1 MAQIDASPQIR
12 SLLGDATTFGLL
24 PSELQNIGWWKSST
38 NCLDAVAKVT
48 LDQPELTDRLFS
60 HFEPVFADVAA
71 RWVRGS
77 VAHHVLQLERVI
89 SAFARVLPLGPHL
102 SVFLESYL
110 CGTTVVLEHVDDE
123 GLRLVL
129 QCQHRDGCAP
139 DSSAISDPVS
149 LLLSVWR
156 LMSFDKQ
163 AYSPLVPL
171 RLESLFKHR
180 VRVVRYLAIRIYC
193 QLFSA
198 SDFTLETLIRE
209 HVGEN
214 QPLEAKFDGQ
224 DADYMFLSLL
234 EHARAKKLHRHL
246 ELAASEQAL
255 HNATSPPFPPQ
266 TLTSSVVSWGK
277 VLIPRLAMA
286 ADVATPNKRSS
297 LISTP
302 TTISNL
308 EELAMRLRKPGP
320 ILLHGLSGSGKTSL
334 IQEAAA
340 ELGMDQ
346 KIVALH
352 LNEQTDAKMLIG
364 LYTAD
369 SKPGSFQWRP
379 GILTTAVQEGRWVL
393 IEDLDRAPTE
403 VMSTLLPL
411 IERGELLV
419 PSRGETVRA
428 PSSFR
433 IFATVRT
440 SLGMDGQ
447 ENLPFFLGHRFW
459 QRLSVKQLPQQE
471 LLQVVN
477 GRFPLLARFAPS
489 ILSVFSGL
497 THLLRNPSAM
507 SISRSALERPV
518 NARDLFRWCR
528 RLEHV
533 LISAGSRSGGEP
545 VSDTTVDHMF
555 MEAVDCFLGSFKD
568 LAARDLLAHAIG
580 HEMHMSPERV
590 SHILQAY
597 SPAFDDGQ
605 SQLVAGRAVLTKPR
619 RPNRLFRLKRPF
631 ASTSHAKRLLEQIAV
646 STKLRE
652 PILLVGETGIG
663 KTTVVQQLADCLGH
677 KLVAVNLS
685 QQSEV
690 GDLLGGFK
698 PVNPRS
704 LALPLKEEF
713 EDLFAATGIS
723 TERNQKY
730 LGQISKNLAKGKWA
744 DVSKLWRQAPKMFD
758 DIIKALR
765 EKQRQQGLEAAEVQ
779 PSKRRKTG
787 TSKLDSLLELKP
799 RWDKFSENL
808 EQFDIQM
815 SGGSG
820 AFAFA
825 FSEGNI
831 VKAVRNGDWVL
842 LDEINL
848 ASADTLE
855 SIADLL
861 QSDPTEAPS
870 ILLSETGEIERIQAH
885 PDFRIFAAMNPATDV
900 GKRDLPLGLRSRFT
914 EFYVSSPDRDQ
925 KDLIVIIKTYLKGN
939 NSTIDKAADR
949 VASLY
954 MEIKKLAE
962 DKALVDGANEVPHFS
977 LRTLTRVLTY
987 VDDVAPV
994 YGLYRSL
1001 FEGFCMGFLT
1011 HLDRKSEN
1019 LVLPLITE
1027 RLSGPA
1033 SKSPKRPDDGRQ
1045 YVKFVSTEKDRQ
1057 YWLLQ
1062 GAKEPKERPD
1072 YIRTR
1077 YVERNLLNLVRA
1089 TSTRRFPILIQGPT
1103 SAGKTSMIEYL
1114 ANYSGNKFLRIN
1126 NHEHTDLQEYLG
1138 TYVSGPDG
1146 KLVFQEGILVQ
1157 AMRQGSWVVL
1167 DELNLAPTDV
1177 LEALNRL
1184 LDDNHELLIPETQEV
1199 VRPHEDFVLFATQN
1213 PPGLYGGRKV
1223 LSRAFRNRFLELH
1236 FDDIPEDELEEILQ
1250 RRCRG
1255 TSPPDCRRIVAVYK
1269 ELSRLRQT
1277 SRVFEQKDSFA
1288 TLRDLF
1294 RWALR
1299 DADNRDQVAQ
1309 NGYMLLAERVR
1320 NEEERLAVQGVIQDV
1335 FKVQIDPRALYDRL
1349 FSEEARKYEL
1359 QHNSQGVTWTWA
1371 MRRIFVLVSQ
1381 ALRKNEPVILVGE
1394 TGCGKTTVCQ
1404 LLAEATGKELHIV
1417 NAHQNTETGDLLGS
1431 QRPVRNRGA
1440 ITDMLRGDLVHV
1452 LEGLSLPT
1460 DGPVEQLLEA
1470 YNGLPSVEL
1479 DLIPGDIRERIRTNN
1494 ARSKALFE
1502 WADGSLVQ
1510 AMKTGSFF
1518 LLDEISLADDSVL
1531 ERLNSVLEPQRT
1543 LLLAEKGVDIELIEA
1558 ARGFQLFATMN
1569 PGGDFGKKELSPA
1582 LRNRFT
1588 EIWVPP
1594 LADKQDVQDI
1604 VVAKLDAEFA
1614 ALASP
1619 IVEFSHWFGHT
1630 LRASS
1635 ATAVSIREILVWVAF
1650 ANQCA
1655 GRPPGFAL
1663 VHGAA
1668 AVFIDTLGANPSAI
1682 ISVDSKSIAEQK
1694 EMCLAKLVELVG
1706 DVAAVDA
1713 LYNAE
1718 PGIRITPTNFSAGDF
1733 TIPTCGTGHLDIQ
1746 RSTFAFEA
1754 RTTKLN
1760 AMRVVR
1766 ALQINKPILLEG
1778 NPGVGKTTL
1787 VGAIATACGRNL
1799 TRINLSDQT
1808 DLMDLFGTDV
1818 PVEGAEAGNFAWRD
1832 APFLQAMQKGEWV
1845 LLDEMNLASQSVLE
1859 GLNACLDHRGEVYI
1873 SELDQVFKRHP
1884 DFRIF
1889 AAQNPHQQGGGRK
1902 GLPSSFV
1909 NRFILV
1915 YADVFTSED
1924 QMAIASKRA
1933 DGVPR
1938 ETVGQLIGFITALDD
1953 QVVTKKL
1960 FGSHGSPW
1968 EFNLRDTLRWLE
1980 LLGSHTSSLGPRRP
1994 EDFVDMVIRQRF
2006 RTPSDKEEVTK
2017 LFRQFFG
2024 RDPESYSRFRSTN
2037 SLFSRVGAG
2046 ILRRD
2051 ITFGPLN
2058 PSDSDNTASRL
2069 GDLESLLMCVR
2080 QDLPCILVG
2089 ASGAGKSHLL
2099 QRASAMA
2106 GKNLVVFH
2114 LNADVDTMDLVGGFE
2129 QADSMREV
2137 IASLANLYR
2146 CLRSYVLRDPIR
2158 TSTPASGLLR
2168 LLGDIRGNRQPG
2180 GFGVAAVTTAIQQ
2193 LAAEVSAGSELGG
2206 LLEHCFKLLQQPLQL
2221 ENPRFEWT
2229 DGAIVKA
2236 AQTGQWLV
2244 LDNANLCSASVLDR
2258 LNSLL
2263 ERPGGF
2269 LSINEHSGPN
2279 GEPRIIVPHPEF
2291 RVFMTM
2297 DPRYGELSRAMRN
2310 RSVEIFLDD
2319 APPQMESH
2327 TRYLGH
2333 VEACMLRYHEVISA
2347 SCLATLDAGA
2357 QDAALVAA
2365 DSLSLSDLSLLPRF
2379 HASMSRGLLSPT
2391 LPPPNLLKYMDILIS
2406 YAQAQGSPGLASAL
2420 GTAVF
2425 NMYSSI
2431 PDSALLGAE
2440 EPSQKRYFVEM
2451 QPVHPLQDS
2460 TVATLL
2466 DCKVPGLPQWLAT
2479 CLELYTELCL
2489 ADEAMASQM
2498 RTVNITKPSSL
2509 NRFQRS
2515 CIAKQVAVVAKDSTV
2530 SVSGFLSF
2538 IVEAVREYL
2547 ETSLNGADSWL
2558 AKRQAFRLMM
2568 HYWWRTFALV
2578 SAQDFE
2584 EATFQAH
2591 LLHGTELLTQL
2602 ANRFEPRG
2610 QGLVS
2615 AITANFTAAFEL
2627 GFRLSTGLSM
2637 EIMWKAFRPE
2647 PIPDLERFTQVVEM
2661 ERLAQRFDSV
2671 RWKTSATPSGL
2682 DEVTSSLAKAYSL
2695 IRFSTADTRGLLEA
2709 AASEISALESKTEGS
2724 EGVAPVFSHQ
2734 FEALRKMAVL
2744 HGFSDGDEQTRGVWM
2759 ALCDAPTTSLM
2770 RYQSSSGS
2778 AEQLQMLDHLL
2789 CQDSSVL
2796 PWTGST
2802 SASLLLGMTNIRS
2815 GTLASLRSLEVEAPL
2830 LGQGLAATT
2839 REISAGAVLRLNRI
2853 LWELVV
2859 TAVVAHGNH
2868 TKEDL
2873 AVMYSDFAGHIDS
2886 NLEVQATEPWIAK
2899 TIEPFRSSFP
2909 RAASTAAEG
2918 IMNDHFLPAILALA
2932 VSNKTLQPGTSHTF
2946 SAIAWVQFAIGCL
2959 KLYVPDKAFDP
2970 HLRVKVQRESYEDLL
2985 QSLRHRLSALVGF
2998 DGKFGDGAR
3007 SLRTTLV
3014 ADEVTAMG
3022 DGPPGARPI
3031 FRLSG
3036 QEHSKIQGDFNNV
3049 LNTIVKRDV
3058 TQLHFRILSVA
3069 APEEALEGLQL
3080 LKTNVAQLISR
3091 LAGSSVAYQDL
3102 TVPLVSFLRSLQI
3115 GLSLTEHCVVGR
3127 PEGER
3132 SESALLAVTPLVGG
3146 SMWKPSAHNLPARSL
3161 EFLLV
3166 AKTYAA
3172 VQGLEGLCLEARRSI
3187 FECLHFLYEE
3197 WGKKLAAERKAEEV
3211 KSSLYRFRGS
3221 FEDEEEHDQAEFD
3234 DLFPDYDTTTETQ
3247 ATESRAP
3254 GKRPGKVRD
3263 VSIQLAQIHREIFL
3277 QQGDAEKNVR
3287 TLCKDAG
3294 RNAARL
3300 GIEPPN
3306 FGSRDKALLPA
3317 VILALQ
3323 DELGRVRSPTAAA
3336 TYNFYKDQ
3344 NLAEARKLIDLVYKI
3359 MERFRE
3365 LRKVD
3370 EIGHLQPIADVI
3382 EACTRVLELGYAEPV
3397 AKMLPRV
3404 EKLHEFMYEWQFRG
3418 YASRQY
3424 AAPALYDRLTD
3435 TIVGWRRLELST
3447 WAGLLDSEVRMCQE
3461 DADSWYFVA
3470 YQAVIAGP
3478 LALMEKGVDLRA
3490 HTPALLQELEQ
3501 YFANSTIG
3509 AFASRLKLLRQLQKH
3524 LELLASD
3531 HQPLGTINDGIRN
3544 FITFYSRFEVKAT
3557 EAMRRG
3563 RAPLE
3568 KTMRDVLL
3576 LASWKDTN
3584 VVALRESSR
3593 KSHLKLFRLVRKF
3606 RAVLGQP
3613 MTPIIVDQGIP
3624 SHSQLSIMPSGTIH
3638 NTTSATAWEGVSQSC
3653 EELETSKGKAAG
3665 GIRLSRAGQ
3674 LAKKMIKLGAVPD
3687 SAVAAVDLLETFL
3700 SDTASSIAE
3709 LRKDTPAFLN
3719 DETKDR
3725 AKHLKL
3731 MKAKL
3736 FSDTVKSI
3744 RQMGFSSNLSQDRL
3758 SRQNSTATILAGTRP
3773 LDDMG
3778 SHRAFAEYQL
3788 DRLVDVAPKWRQAVH
3803 DHHADLDHE
3812 TTRRSAGYLEGILFV
3827 ARQQR
3832 DIIGDGS
3839 RAMSHLAGSLD
3850 MIKSITKL
3858 ASTRG
3863 QKAEALLSTQGQQA
3877 TDLGHVLEWL
3887 VQVLKLA
3894 LDVIGAHAALGK
3906 LDNKP
3911 VQESLQAWAT
3921 KSASLLVCIRSLP
3934 KLPVGLCPQDAV
3946 SIYDQARDLLRA
3958 LQSDLSDISRQRP
3971 DLSFVLDQILLWTVV
3986 QEPTAGAHPVTES
3999 SSLAT
4004 SDLYDEVVTVVRK
4017 VLSATQNVSRN
4028 MAALPSSIDTAS
4040 WLVEYSNGLSTS
4052 LRSLHVAT
4060 VATTV
4065 DECLRILKRLNLED
4079 KSENLA
4085 ATTILAAALPIFESY
4100 STVCREVFTQLTRL
4114 HLSVCRM
4121 GHQLGRSFLD
4131 VASHGFCM
4139 PQEKSEE
4146 TSGDKGKM
4154 EGGTGLGDGDGAE
4167 NISKDIG
4174 EDEDLTELAQ
4184 EPNQQQ
4190 DKDDMDDD
4198 EDAIDMGMDELEGDL
4213 GSVNGGDDK
4222 ESGAESGDEDGD
4234 DEMDEQAGDV
4244 DDLDPT
4250 AVDEKMWND
4259 ESEEADKDQEGDAA
4273 KGKEQKEKE
4282 MSATDST
4289 KQATADEQQ
4298 ESEEAVDTEAGEEMG
4313 PEEEQAKAQEELNRQ
4328 DQNVQEAETLALPDE
4343 MDLDLG
4349 DDDEGDSAAGSDDD
4363 GLEDAADIDK
4373 PEEQHG
4379 ADVESDS
4386 ESVTEQDGKPQGVE
4400 DDGEAEV
4407 QDDGEDEVQ
4416 DDVEVSGAEDG
4427 MVDNGGDEETAE
4439 ADDGQD
4445 EKESEKTEQK
4455 EQMQAND
4462 HTADKSATSQPAS
4475 GGGQDQAGGQEQE
4488 SRDDMADE
4496 SGQREQGDISETG
4509 AEKDAAA
4516 SSRGT
4521 AAMRD
4526 DMQDAPQPDGE
4537 QDPSQSS
4544 GPEAAPPFKKLGDL
4558 LEKWYRNN
4566 KDISQAPKDKQGSA
4580 DQQQQKRDQEVVPD
4594 EFQHLQDENAAADTQ
4609 ALGAAT
4615 DEEARPVDDSMAIDD
4630 AVDDA
4635 GKDKPQLLLDDAE
4648 DDGEDDKM
4656 RESSPAAEGE
4666 QDGADEGEG
4675 KRGGKGERDQG
4686 RTGVSTK
4693 QGAFDKDEADAK
4705 QHDVDGANEDGS
4717 DKEDAEVKETS
4728 TQLSSTH
4735 ISGSEEAGREHRE
4748 LGQCVSW
4755 WSGLQARTHAM
4766 SLSLTSQLRLILA
4779 PSQATKLSGSH
4790 RTGKRLNIKKI
4801 IPYIASGYKRD
4812 KIWMRRSVPTKRSY
4826 QILLC
4831 VDDSL
4836 SMGGGSGGGGPGAL
4850 ALEALVMVSRALT
4863 MLEVGQVGVL
4873 GFGSDVFVAHELSEP
4888 LATVEAGARVL
4899 QRFGFGQDRTDV
4911 ALLMRR
4917 VIDHFAEARL
4927 GALSSSSSQH
4937 QDLWQ
4942 LALIMSDGLTPS
4954 SSHDR
4959 IRRLLREAME
4969 QRIMPVFIVM
4979 DDHAG
4984 GGGGPGS
4991 SKGGDSVL
4999 DLKEARFVKDEA
5011 GNSRVVLE
5019 RYLDTFPFPYYL
5031 IVHHLEDLPNALAGL
5046 LRTWFAEVNS

>member
-1 MAQIDASPQIR
+1 MAQIDASPQIQ

-24 PSELQNIGWWKSST
+24 PSELQNIGWWESST
-38 NCLDAVAKVT
+38 NALDAIAEAA
-48 LDQPELTDRLFS
+48 LRQPQLTDKLFA

-71 RWVRGS
+71 RWLRGG
-77 VAHHVLQLERVI
+77 VAHHVLRPELVI
-89 SAFARVLPLGPHL
+89 SAFARVLPFCPYL
-102 SVFLESYL
+102 SVFLEDYL
-110 CGTTVVLEHVDDE
+110 QGTTVALKHVDGG
-123 GLRLVL
+123 GLQLVL
-129 QCQHRDGCAP
+129 QCQRRNGGAS
-139 DSSAISDPVS
+139 DSSALSDLVS
-149 LLLSVWR
+149 FLLSVWR
-156 LMSFDKQ
+156 LMSFDKR
-163 AYSPLVPL
+163 AYSCLVPL
-171 RLESLFKHR
+171 RLESLFKHQD
-180 VRVVRYLAIRIYC
+180 RVVRYLAIRIYC

-198 SDFTLETLIRE
+198 SDFTLETLMRE
-209 HVGEN
+209 HVGED

-234 EHARAKKLHRHL
+234 EHARAKRLHRHL
-246 ELAASEQAL
+246 DLAASEQAL
-255 HNATSPPFPPQ
+255 QHEAPSPFPPQ
-266 TLTSSVVSWGK
+266 ILTSSVVSWGK
-277 VLIPRLAMA
+277 VLIPRLAAA
-286 ADVATPNKRSS
+286 ADVATPNKRPS

-308 EELAMRLRKPGP
+308 QELAMRLRKPGP

-334 IQEAAA
+334 IQEAAT

-364 LYTAD
+364 LYTAG

-411 IERGELLV
+411 IERGELPV
-419 PSRGETVRA
+419 SSRGETVSA

-477 GRFPLLARFAPS
+477 GRFPLLNRLAPS
-489 ILSVFSGL
+489 ILSVFNGL

-507 SISRSALERPV
+507 SISRSALERPI

-528 RLEHV
+528 RLEHI
-533 LISAGSRSGGEP
+533 LTSAGSRSGDEP
-545 VSDTTVDHMF
+545 ISDTTVDHMF

-568 LAARDLLAHAIG
+568 QSARELLARAIG

-597 SPAFDDGQ
+597 SPAFDDGN
-605 SQLVAGRAVLTKPR
+605 SQLVAGRAVLIKPR
-619 RPNRLFRLKRPF
+619 RPNRLVKPKRPF
-631 ASTSHAKRLLEQIAV
+631 ASTGHARRLLEQIAV
-646 STKLRE
+646 ATKFRE

-663 KTTVVQQLADCLGH
+663 KTTVAQQLADCLGH

-723 TERNQKY
+723 AERNQKY
-730 LGQISKNLAKGKWA
+730 LGQISKSLAKGKWT
-744 DVSKLWRQAPKMFD
+744 DVSKLWRQAPQMFD
-758 DIIKALR
+758 DIIKALQ
-765 EKQRQQGLEAAEVQ
+765 EKQRQRDLGAAEGQ
-779 PSKRRKTG
+779 PAKRRKTG

-799 RWDKFSENL
+799 RWGKFSENL
-808 EQFDIQM
+808 AQFEMQM

-831 VKAVRNGDWVL
+831 VKALRNGDWVL

-861 QSDPTEAPS
+861 QSDSTEAPS

-900 GKRDLPLGLRSRFT
+900 GKRDLPPGLRSRFT
-914 EFYVSSPDRDQ
+914 EFYVGSPDRDL

-962 DKALVDGANEVPHFS
+962 EKALVDGANEVPHFS

-1027 RLSGPA
+1027 RLSGGAP
-1033 SKSPKRPDDGRQ
+1033 KPPKRPDDGRQ
-1045 YVKFVSTEKDRQ
+1045 YVKFVSMEKDRQ

-1062 GAKEPKERPD
+1062 GAEEPKERSD

-1146 KLVFQEGILVQ
+1146 KLAFQEGILVQ

-1184 LDDNHELLIPETQEV
+1184 LDDNRELLIPETQEV
-1199 VRPHEDFVLFATQN
+1199 VRPHENFVLFATQN
-1213 PPGLYGGRKV
+1213 PPGLYGGRKA

-1250 RRCRG
+1250 RRCRA

-1294 RWALR
+1294 RWAMR

-1335 FKVQIDPRALYDRL
+1335 FKVQIDRRALYDRL
-1349 FSEEARKYEL
+1349 FSEEAKKYAL
-1359 QHNSQGVTWTWA
+1359 QDNTQGVTWTWA
-1371 MRRIFVLVSQ
+1371 MRRVFVLVSQ
-1381 ALRKNEPVILVGE
+1381 ALRKNEPVVLVGE

-1440 ITDMLRGDLVHV
+1440 ITDTLRGDLVHI
-1452 LEGLSLPT
+1452 LEGLSLPA

-1470 YNGLPSVEL
+1470 YNSLSSGKL
-1479 DLIPGDIRERIRTNN
+1479 DLIPGDIRERIRANQT
-1494 ARSKALFE
+1494 RIKALFE
-1502 WADGSLVQ
+1502 WADGSLVH

-1543 LLLAEKGVDIELIEA
+1543 LLLAEKGVDNELIEA
-1558 ARGFQLFATMN
+1558 AQGFQLFATMN

-1604 VVAKLDAEFA
+1604 VVAKLDVEFA
-1614 ALASP
+1614 ALANP

-1630 LRASS
+1630 FRASS
-1635 ATAVSIREILVWVAF
+1635 ATAISIREILVWVAF

-1655 GRPPGFAL
+1655 GRPLGFAL

-1668 AVFIDTLGANPSAI
+1668 AVFIDTLGANPSAL
-1682 ISVDSKSIAEQK
+1682 ISVDSKSVAEQK
-1694 EMCLAKLVELVG
+1694 MMCLAKLVELVG
-1706 DVAAVDA
+1706 DAAAVEA

-1718 PGIRITPTNFSAGDF
+1718 PEIRITPASFSAGEF
-1733 TIPTCGTGHLDIQ
+1733 TVPACGTAHLDIQ
-1746 RSTFAFEA
+1746 RTAFAFEA

-1933 DGVPR
+1933 DGVSR
-1938 ETVGQLIGFITALDD
+1938 ETVGQLIGFISALDD

-1968 EFNLRDTLRWLE
+1968 EFNLRDILRWLE
-1980 LLGSHTSSLGPRRP
+1980 LLGSPASCLGPRRP
-1994 EDFVDMVIRQRF
+1994 EDFADMVIRQRF
-2006 RTPSDKEEVTK
+2006 RTPSDKEEVTR

-2024 RDPESYSRFRSTN
+2024 RDPVSYSRFRSTN
-2037 SLFSRVGAG
+2037 QLFSHVGAG
-2046 ILRRD
+2046 IVRRD
-2051 ITFGPLN
+2051 ITFSPLN

-2106 GKNLVVFH
+2106 GKSLVVFH

-2129 QADSMREV
+2129 QADPMRDI
-2137 IASLANLYR
+2137 IASLTNVYR
-2146 CLRSYVLRDPIR
+2146 CLRSYVLRDPMR
-2158 TSTPASGLLR
+2158 ASAPASDLLR
-2168 LLGDIRGNRQPG
+2168 LLGDIRDNRQAG
-2180 GFGVAAVTTAIQQ
+2180 GFDAAAVAAAIQQ
-2193 LAAEVSAGSELGG
+2193 LAAEVSAGSELGD
-2206 LLEHCFKLLQQPLQL
+2206 LLELSFKLLQQPLHL
-2221 ENPRFEWT
+2221 ENPRFEWI
-2229 DGAIVKA
+2229 DGVIVKA
-2236 AQTGQWLV
+2236 AEAGQWLV

-2279 GEPRIIVPHPEF
+2279 GEPRVVVPHPEF
-2291 RVFMTM
+2291 RVFLTM

-2319 APPQMESH
+2319 TLPPVESH

-2333 VEACMLRYHEVISA
+2333 IEASMLRYHEIISV
-2347 SCLATLDAGA
+2347 SCVDTLDAGA

-2365 DSLSLSDLSLLPRF
+2365 DSLSLSDLSSLPRF
-2379 HASMSRGLLSPT
+2379 YASIRQGLLGLT

-2406 YAQAQGSPGLASAL
+2406 YAQAQGSPGLASAMGTAIFNLYNSIPESVPL
-2420 GTAVF
+2420 GTGEV
-2425 NMYSSI
+2425 
-2431 PDSALLGAE
+2431 
-2440 EPSQKRYFVEM
+2440 SQRRYFVEM

-2460 TVATLL
+2460 TVAALL
-2466 DCKVPGLPQWLAT
+2466 DCKTPGLPQWLAT

-2489 ADEAMASQM
+2489 AEEAMAGQM

-2515 CIAKQVAVVAKDSTV
+2515 CIAKQVAVVAKDSTA
-2530 SVSGFLSF
+2530 SVSDFLSS
-2538 IVEAVREYL
+2538 IVEAIREYL
-2547 ETSLNGADSWL
+2547 RASLDDVGGWL
-2558 AKRQAFRLMM
+2558 AKREAFRLMM

-2578 SAQDFE
+2578 SARDFE

-2591 LLHGTELLTQL
+2591 LLHGAELLEQL
-2602 ANRFEPRG
+2602 ASRFEPRG
-2610 QGLVS
+2610 QALVS
-2615 AITANFTAAFEL
+2615 TVAANFTAAFEL
-2627 GFRLSTGLSM
+2627 SFKLRTGLSM
-2637 EIMWKAFRPE
+2637 EIIWKTFRPV

-2661 ERLAQRFDSV
+2661 ERLAQRFDAT
-2671 RWKTSATPSGL
+2671 RWKTSASPSGL
-2682 DEVTSSLAKAYSL
+2682 DEVTSSLANAYSL
-2695 IRFSTADTRGLLEA
+2695 VRISTADTRDLLEA
-2709 AASEISALESKTEGS
+2709 AASEISALESRTEGS
-2724 EGVAPVFSHQ
+2724 EGVAPVFSRQ
-2734 FEALRKMAVL
+2734 FEGLRKMAVL
-2744 HGFSDGDEQTRGVWM
+2744 HGSSDGNKRTRGVWV

-2789 CQDSSVL
+2789 CRESSVL

-2802 SASLLLGMTNIRS
+2802 SASLLLAMADVRS
-2815 GTLASLRSLEVEAPL
+2815 GTLASLRSLEIETPL
-2830 LGQGLAATT
+2830 LGQALATTT
-2839 REISAGAVLRLNRI
+2839 RELSTDPVLQLNRI
-2853 LWELVV
+2853 LWELLVA
-2859 TAVVAHGNH
+2859 TVVAHGNH

-2873 AVMYSDFAGHIDS
+2873 DLMYSKFACHIASD
-2886 NLEVQATEPWIAK
+2886 LQIQATETCISR
-2899 TIEPFRSSFP
+2899 TVEPFGSFFP
-2909 RAASTAAEG
+2909 RAAAVAAEG
-2918 IMNDHFLPAILALA
+2918 IMSEHFLPAILALA
-2932 VSNKTLQPGTSHTF
+2932 VSNTKLQPDSSYAF

-2959 KLYVPDKAFDP
+2959 RLYVPDKAFDP
-2970 HLRVKVQRESYEDLL
+2970 HLRAKVERESYEDLL
-2985 QSLRHRLSALVGF
+2985 QSLRRKLSALVGF
-2998 DGKFGDGAR
+2998 DGQFGDGAR
-3007 SLRTTLV
+3007 SWRTALV

-3036 QEHSKIQGDFNNV
+3036 QEHAKIQGDFNNV
-3049 LNTIVKRDV
+3049 LNTIVNRHV
-3058 TQLHFRILSVA
+3058 TPLHFKILSDA

-3080 LKTNVAQLISR
+3080 LNTNVAQLISR

-3115 GLSLTEHCVVGR
+3115 GLSLTEHCVLGR

-3146 SMWKPSAHNLPARSL
+3146 CMWKPAVHSLPARSL
-3161 EFLLV
+3161 EFLSI
-3166 AKTYAA
+3166 AKTYAT
-3172 VQGLEGLCLEARRSI
+3172 VQGLEGLDSKARQSV

-3197 WGKKLAAERKAEEV
+3197 WGKKLASERKAEEI

-3221 FEDEEEHDQAEFD
+3221 FEDQEEHDQAEFD
-3234 DLFPDYDTTTETQ
+3234 DLFPDYNPTAE
-3247 ATESRAP
+3247 APAAEGRAP
-3254 GKRPGKVRD
+3254 GKQPRKVRD
-3263 VSIQLAQIHREIFL
+3263 VSIQLAQIHRAIFL
-3277 QQGDAEKNVR
+3277 QQDPPEETVR
-3287 TLCKDAG
+3287 ALCKDAG

-3300 GIEPPN
+3300 GTEPPG
-3306 FGSRDKALLPA
+3306 FRGRDKALLPA

-3323 DELGRVRSPTAAA
+3323 DELGRVNSPAAVA
-3336 TYNFYKDQ
+3336 AYNFYKDP
-3344 NLAEARKLIDLVYKI
+3344 NLVEARKLIDLVHKI

-3365 LRKVD
+3365 LGQVD
-3370 EIGHLQPIADVI
+3370 EIGHLQPIADVV
-3382 EACTRVLELGYAEPV
+3382 EACKRVLELGYAEPV
-3397 AKMLPRV
+3397 AKMLPPV
-3404 EKLHEFMYEWQFRG
+3404 EKLHEFFYEWQFRG

-3424 AAPALYDRLTD
+3424 TAPALYDRLTN

-3461 DADSWYFVA
+3461 DADSWYFIA

-3490 HTPALLQELEQ
+3490 HAPALLQELEQ
-3501 YFANSTIG
+3501 YFVNSSTG
-3509 AFASRLKLLRQLQKH
+3509 AFASRLRLLRQLQKH
-3524 LELLASD
+3524 LELLASE
-3531 HQPLGTINDGIRN
+3531 HHALETINDAIRN
-3544 FITFYSRFEVKAT
+3544 FITFYSRFEPKAA
-3557 EAMRRG
+3557 EAIQRG
-3563 RAPLE
+3563 RTPLE

-3584 VVALRESSR
+3584 VVALKESSR

-3613 MTPIIVDQGIP
+3613 MMPIIAEQGIP
-3624 SHSQLSIMPSGTIH
+3624 SDTQFSTRPPATLH
-3638 NTTSATAWEGVSQSC
+3638 NIASATASEEVPQSC
-3653 EELETSKGKAAG
+3653 EQLEASKGKAAG
-3665 GIRLSRAGQ
+3665 AIRLSRAGQ
-3674 LAKKMIKLGAVPD
+3674 LAKKMTKLGAMPE

-3700 SDTASSIAE
+3700 SDTDSSAAE
-3709 LRKDTPAFLN
+3709 LRKDTPAFLSEEN
-3719 DETKDR
+3719 KDR
-3725 AKHLKL
+3725 VKHLKL

-3736 FSDTVKSI
+3736 FSDTVKSV
-3744 RQMGFSSNLSQDRL
+3744 RQMGFSSNLGKDRL
-3758 SRQNSTATILAGTRP
+3758 SRQSSATTILAGTRP
-3773 LDDMG
+3773 IHDTG
-3778 SHRAFAEYQL
+3778 PHKAFAEYQF
-3788 DRLVDVAPKWRQAVH
+3788 DRLIDIAPKWRQAVH
-3803 DHHADLDHE
+3803 DHHADVDHE
-3812 TTRRSAGYLEGILFV
+3812 TTRKSAGYLEGILFV

-3839 RAMSHLAGSLD
+3839 RAMSHLAHSLD
-3850 MIKSITKL
+3850 MIKSIAKP
-3858 ASTRG
+3858 ASSGG
-3863 QKAEALLSTQGQQA
+3863 QEAGALLSTQGQQT
-3877 TDLGHVLEWL
+3877 TDLGRVLEWL

-3894 LDVIGAHAALGK
+3894 LEVVGTHASLGK

-3911 VQESLQAWAT
+3911 VQESLQAWT
-3921 KSASLLVCIRSLP
+3921 TRSSSLLASIRSLP

-3946 SIYDQARDLLRA
+3946 DIYNQARDLLRDI
-3958 LQSDLSDISRQRP
+3958 QTNMSDLSRQRP
-3971 DLSFVLDQILLWTVV
+3971 DLSFVLDQISLWTEI
-3986 QEPTAGAHPVTES
+3986 QEPAAAAHSWTEPPSLTTS
-3999 SSLAT
+3999 S
-4004 SDLYDEVVTVVRK
+4004 LYDEALTVVRK
-4017 VLSATQNVSRN
+4017 LLSAIQNASRN
-4028 MAALPSSIDTAS
+4028 MATLPSSIDTAS

-4052 LRSLHVAT
+4052 LRSLHINT
-4060 VATTV
+4060 VATAV
-4065 DECLRILKRLNLED
+4065 DECLGALKKLDLEN
-4079 KSENLA
+4079 KSENRA
-4085 ATTILAAALPIFESY
+4085 ATAILAAVLPIFESY
-4100 STVCREVFTQLTRL
+4100 SAVCHETFTRLVQL
-4114 HLSVCRM
+4114 HLSVCKM

-4139 PQEKSEE
+4139 PQEKSDES
-4146 TSGDKGKM
+4146 SGDKGKM
-4154 EGGTGLGDGDGAE
+4154 EGGTGLGDGEGAE

-4213 GSVNGGDDK
+4213 GSVDGGDDK
-4222 ESGAESGDEDGD
+4222 ERVANSGDEDGD

-4244 DDLDPT
+4244 DDLDPA

-4259 ESEEADKDQEGDAA
+4259 DGEEADKDQEGDAT

-4282 MSATDST
+4282 MGATDST
-4289 KQATADEQQ
+4289 KQGPAEEQQ
-4298 ESEEAVDTEAGEEMG
+4298 ESEEAAEAEAGEEMG

-4349 DDDEGDSAAGSDDD
+4349 DDDEDDEAAGSDGD
-4363 GLEDAADIDK
+4363 GLEDAADMDK
-4373 PEEQHG
+4373 PEQQQT
-4379 ADVESDS
+4379 ADAESDS
-4386 ESVTEQDGKPQGVE
+4386 ESVTEQDGKPNAA
-4400 DDGEAEV
+4400 DNAGEAEV
-4407 QDDGEDEVQ
+4407 QENDDEEEVQ

-4427 MVDNGGDEETAE
+4427 MMDDDGDEEMAE
-4439 ADDGQD
+4439 GDDGHD
-4445 EKESEKTEQK
+4445 EKESTDAQQK

-4462 HTADKSATSQPAS
+4462 YMADKCTTSQPAD
-4475 GGGQDQAGGQEQE
+4475 GGGQDQADGQEQE
-4488 SRDDMADE
+4488 SRDDMADK

-4509 AEKDAAA
+4509 AEKDAAV

-4521 AAMRD
+4521 ASMRD
-4526 DMQDAPQPDGE
+4526 DMQEAPQPDGE
-4537 QDPSQSS
+4537 QDPSPSS
-4544 GPEAAPPFKKLGDL
+4544 APEAAPPFKKLGDL

-4566 KDISQAPKDKQGSA
+4566 KDISQAPKDDQGGA
-4580 DQQQQKRDQEVVPD
+4580 DAQHQQQRDEEAVPD
-4594 EFQHLQDENAAADTQ
+4594 EFQHLQDEDAPADTQ

-4630 AVDDA
+4630 AADA
-4635 GKDKPQLLLDDAE
+4635 STKDKPQLLPDDVE
-4648 DDGEDDKM
+4648 DDGDEDDKM
-4656 RESSPAAEGE
+4656 REPSPAGE
-4666 QDGADEGEG
+4666 SDQGSADEGEG
-4675 KRGGKGERDQG
+4675 KQSGKGERDQG

-4693 QGAFDKDEADAK
+4693 QGAFNKDDADAE
-4705 QHDVDGANEDGS
+4705 QHDVDVAEEDGS

-4728 TQLSSTH
+4728 TQLSTTH
-4735 ISGSEEAGREHRE
+4735 ISGSEDATGREYRE

-4801 IPYIASGYKRD
+4801 IPYIASC
-4812 KIWMRRSVPTKRSY
+4812 SASTT
-4826 QILLC
+4826 
-4831 VDDSL
+4831 
-4836 SMGGGSGGGGPGAL
+4836 A
-4850 ALEALVMVSRALT
+4850 
-4863 MLEVGQVGVL
+4863 
-4873 GFGSDVFVAHELSEP
+4873 
-4888 LATVEAGARVL
+4888 
-4899 QRFGFGQDRTDV
+4899 
-4911 ALLMRR
+4911 
-4917 VIDHFAEARL
+4917 
-4927 GALSSSSSQH
+4927 
-4937 QDLWQ
+4937 
-4942 LALIMSDGLTPS
+4942 
-4954 SSHDR
+4954 
-4959 IRRLLREAME
+4959 
-4969 QRIMPVFIVM
+4969 
-4979 DDHAG
+4979 
-4984 GGGGPGS
+4984 
-4991 SKGGDSVL
+4991 
-4999 DLKEARFVKDEA
+4999 
-5011 GNSRVVLE
+5011 
-5019 RYLDTFPFPYYL
+5019 
-5031 IVHHLEDLPNALAGL
+5031 
-5046 LRTWFAEVNS
+5046 